1 MVAGNAGRQLILFA
15 DIMVISIDAQKICK
29 DAKVVG
35 KKKRKRLARS

>member
-29 DAKVVG
+29 DSKFLERR
-35 KKKRKRLARS
+35 KKAID